1 MNKCSTMGMF
11 ICCFVLA
18 ASSSSYGLTWS
29 EFGPVELIEA
39 GDPSEI
45 IAVEAYSVP
54 SLADWN
60 NDGLADLI
68 VGEGPTFLGKG
79 LVRLYLNTGTAAEA
93 AFADDFSYI
102 QSGGSRLEV
111 PGEGCL
117 GAFPRVVQWD
127 GDGKKD
133 LLIGLSDGTVRLY
146 LNTGT
151 DAAPAFSGWQSIE
164 VGTAG
169 SKVPI
174 DVGARACSIVTDWNS
189 DGKKDLVVGSVD
201 GMITVF
207 INTGTDTSPDFL
219 TGVYVQE
226 DGSPLLVPEVR
237 SSPTVGDLN
246 NDGKKDLLVGNT
258 EGHLLIYLNVGTD
271 ENPTF
276 SGFTYVESD
285 GEIIDL
291 PHDIPAFWARSRPFL
306 CDWTGDEYWDVLVG
320 TNSYG
325 KAYLYE
331 GLVFLGDFEPD
342 GDIDLD
348 DLLILANQFL
358 QTPEDPIVDIA
369 PYPSGDNFIDLQDFA
384 VFAQNWLYMGSL

>member
-1 MNKCSTMGMF
+1 
-11 ICCFVLA
+11 
-18 ASSSSYGLTWS
+18 
-29 EFGPVELIEA
+29 LIEA
-39 GDPSEI
+39 GNPSEI

-68 VGEGPTFLGKG
+68 IGEGPTFLGKG
-79 LVRLYLNTGTAAEA
+79 LVRLYLNTGTATEA
-93 AFADDFSYI
+93 AFADGFSYI
-102 QSGGSRLEV
+102 QSSGSRLEV

-117 GAFPRVVQWD
+117 GAFPRVVQWN

-133 LLIGLSDGTVRLY
+133 LLIGLSDGTIRIY

-151 DAAPAFSGWQSIE
+151 DAAPVFSGWQSIE

-174 DVGARACSIVTDWNS
+174 DVGARACSVVTDWNS

-201 GMITVF
+201 GTITVF

-226 DGSPLLVPEVR
+226 DGSPLVVPGVR
-237 SSPTVGDLN
+237 SSPSVGDLN

-258 EGHLLIYLNVGTD
+258 EGNLLVYLNVGTD
-271 ENPTF
+271 ENPAF

-285 GEIIDL
+285 GQIIDL
-291 PHDIPAFWARSRPFL
+291 PHDIPSFWARSRLFL
-306 CDWTGDEYWDVLVG
+306 CDWTGDGYWDVLVG
-320 TNSYG
+320 TDSYG

-342 GDIDLD
+342 GDIDFD
-348 DLLILANQFL
+348 DLLILASQFL
-358 QTPEDPIVDIA
+358 QSPDDPTIDIA
-369 PYPSGDNFIDLQDFA
+369 PYPSGDDFIDLKDFA
-384 VFAQNWLYMGSL
+384 VFAQNWLLP

>member
-1 MNKCSTMGMF
+1 MKNRSTMGIF
-11 ICCFVLA
+11 ICCFLLA
-18 ASSSSYGLTWS
+18 ASCSSYGLTWS

-93 AFADDFSYI
+93 AFTDGFSYI

-117 GAFPRVVQWD
+117 GTFPRVVQWD

-133 LLIGLSDGTVRLY
+133 LLIGLSDGTIRLY

-151 DAAPAFSGWQSIE
+151 DAAPVFSGWQSIE
-164 VGTAG
+164 VGAAG
-169 SKVPI
+169 NKVPI
-174 DVGARACSIVTDWNS
+174 DVGSRACSIVTDWNS
-189 DGKKDLVVGSVD
+189 DGKKDLVVGSID
-201 GMITVF
+201 GTITVF

-219 TGVYVQE
+219 TGVYVEE
-226 DGSPLLVPEVR
+226 DGLTLLVPGVR
-237 SSPTVGDLN
+237 SSPAVGDLN

-258 EGHLLIYLNVGTD
+258 EGNLLVYLNVGTD

-306 CDWTGDEYWDVLVG
+306 CDWTGDGYWDVLVG

-342 GDIDLD
+342 GDVDFD
-348 DLLILANQFL
+348 DLLVLANQFL

-384 VFAQNWLYMGSL
+384 VFSQNWLYIGSP